1 MFFLWG
7 TEARPQV
14 LLSEFRGDLNRE
26 LIGKQ
31 AGPGTTIEPVSVQ
44 GGSSGFWVG
53 GANHVVYY
61 LDPDGQI
68 REETIRLSRNALLWE
83 RNDLTLRLEGDFG
96 KDAALEL
103 ARTVP

>member
-1 MFFLWG
+1 MTSAAGVTG
-7 TEARPQV
+7 TSAPRLAPLQ
-14 LLSEFRGDLNRE
+14 
-26 LIGKQ
+26 
-31 AGPGTTIEPVSVQ
+31 TIEPVSAQ
-44 GGSSGFWVG
+44 GGAPGFWVG

-96 KDAALEL
+96 KDVALEL
-103 ARTVP
+103 GRTVP